1 MKKTRQVKIRNL
13 VIGGGAPVAIQSMCN
28 VDPCDPD
35 ALLNQINRLED
46 AGCDIVRLTVPD
58 DGALKAFEKV
68 REKTDMPLVA
78 DIHFDYRMAIGAIDA
93 GADKIRINP
102 GNIGSP
108 ERVLKVVE
116 KAKAAGIPIR
126 IGVNSGS
133 LEKDLLEKY
142 GSVCAEAL
150 AESALMNTKMVEDM
164 GYDNLVISIK
174 SSDPKMNYDA
184 YMIAAEKTDHPFHVG
199 VTEAGTAKRGKV
211 KSAVGIGALLL
222 AGIGDTIRVSLTAD
236 PVEEVIFG
244 RQILEAAGLRK
255 PKLDLVSCPTCGR
268 TKIDLEALVD
278 QVESRLLADDDI
290 PDGLKVSVMG
300 CVVNGPGEAGESDYG
315 VCGGDGTGLI
325 MVRGKVVEK
334 VEEDKLCDELIRV
347 IKEDQAAGRD

>member
-1 MKKTRQVKIRNL
+1 MNKTKQVKIRNIT
-13 VIGGGAPVAIQSMCN
+13 IGGGAPIAIQSMCN
-28 VDPCDPD
+28 EDPHDAE
-35 ALLNQINRLED
+35 ALLAQIRRLQS

-58 DGALKAFEKV
+58 QEALNVFAEV
-68 REKTDMPLVA
+68 RKQTDMPLVA
-78 DIHFDYRMAIGAIDA
+78 DIHFDYRLAIGAIEA

-102 GNIGSP
+102 GNIGS
-108 ERVLKVVE
+108 EDRVRAVVE
-116 KAKAAGIPIR
+116 KAKEYNVPIR
-126 IGVNSGS
+126 VGVNSGS

-142 GSVCAEAL
+142 GHVCAEAL
-150 AESALMNTKMVEDM
+150 AESALLNTKMIEDM

-199 VTEAGTAKRGKV
+199 VTEAGTAHSGKV

-244 RQILEAAGLRK
+244 RQILEACGLRK
-255 PKLDLVSCPTCGR
+255 PRLDLVACPTCGR
-268 TKIDLEALVD
+268 TKIDLEALAD
-278 QVESRLLADDDI
+278 QVERRLLDDADI

-300 CVVNGPGEAGESDYG
+300 CVVNGPGEAGGSDYG
-315 VCGGDGTGLI
+315 ICGGQGEGLI

-334 VEEDKLCDELIRV
+334 VKEEELCDELLRV
-347 IKEDQAAGRD
+347 IKEDLKHPEE